1 MYLAGLSWDV
11 LHLFRVCRNGVVI
24 MSTYEEFMIILAV
37 ARLIIS
43 ILNLE
48 KKIAVLF
55 FGEND
60 SYFLTYTFRRVRWL
74 ALTFL

>member
-24 MSTYEEFMIILAV
+24 MSTYEEFMIIIAV
-37 ARLIIS
+37 ASLIMS

-48 KKIAVLF
+48 KK
-55 FGEND
+55 
-60 SYFLTYTFRRVRWL
+60 
-74 ALTFL
+74 